1 MATGLLSLCE
11 KGKIA
16 IRDGWTGAT
25 AHLYL
30 PFYRP
35 QNASYWF
42 NSGQQLT
49 FPGGTLPQDKTI
61 QNSMFG
67 TAKPDTFI
75 KAPQVC
81 ISPVSHVA

>member
-1 MATGLLSLCE
+1 MATGILPLCE

-30 PFYRP
+30 AFYAP
-35 QNASYWF
+35 QFASQWF
-42 NSGQQLT
+42 NSGQQFA
-49 FPGGTLPQDKTI
+49 FPSGSIGQDKTI

-81 ISPVSHVA
+81 IAAVA